1 MSEFDIDLVLKELS
15 GERKL
20 FHSEADFQFALA
32 WKIQQKYTDAKVR
45 LEYCMNL
52 NKQAMHID
60 MVVFLGEKIIPIEL
74 KYKTIRCDEIN
85 IDGETYILKNHGAQ
99 DMGRY
104 DFVKDIKRIETI
116 IDSSKSDCGY
126 AIMLTNDSLYWKDKK
141 TKKSTISDDFR
152 IHENTTL
159 SGERKWI
166 NNPSKGTIK
175 GRESSI
181 ELANT
186 YEIKWNPYSMN
197 PEENASNFYYTI
209 VNIYQKER

>member
-104 DFVKDIKRIETI
+104 DFVKD
-116 IDSSKSDCGY
+116 CQC
-126 AIMLTNDSLYWKDKK
+126 
-141 TKKSTISDDFR
+141 
-152 IHENTTL
+152 H
-159 SGERKWI
+159 KWI
-166 NNPSKGTIK
+166 RNYSSNKITSKYQ
-175 GRESSI
+175 SSD
-181 ELANT
+181 
-186 YEIKWNPYSMN
+186 
-197 PEENASNFYYTI
+197 ASTRPIWAFFLSFNGLSI
-209 VNIYQKER
+209 SL